1 MVKISIK
8 KEKNVRKQKQKQKQ
22 KQSQKVI
29 VNVGSNT
36 LKRKRAST
44 KSTIQKKQQQ
54 TTTPTINVPQALP
67 VNKQDE
73 ALNKLLIYLKE
84 RDTQKITQPE
94 SKNNDLEKDKKEEE
108 KTPTAPEERRDT
120 IFQATQNRLPVMSDS
135 QSVSSLTS
143 GTATPL
149 SRPLDT
155 RSLIDRLVQI
165 ADSQGENPTTGS
177 VSLATFNTSSSS
189 QSLRPF
195 SSNDSVDSFS
205 NVSSSSSRSSSSL
218 SHNSIKQPLNDYL
231 NDRQPEPPRFQ
242 PDEEPPI
249 IQPEPQIIEPVIEPE
264 PQLVIEPEAQPVL
277 EPQII
282 QPIIEQE
289 QVIEPEPQPL
299 LMIEPE
305 PTALIINEPQKAQ
318 TTATSTQLLLGIDNS
333 SIPPTIKPFRE
344 ALPKINKEY
353 IQNLPGL
360 RISDDETKKQREARV
375 KKFDTPK
382 IEQESPP
389 TFTDEE
395 LKAYK
400 KHTQQAAK
408 AEEDANK
415 GPSST
420 EDKPTTEDPRQKQ
433 IERMTI
439 PQLGQLLIANNITTN
454 NRKYVIS
461 KDGKKVYLDGNAQLK
476 QNLSEVVRTNYKN
489 GKITNF

>member
-8 KEKNVRKQKQKQKQ
+8 KEKNVRKQKQKQ

-165 ADSQGENPTTGS
+165 ADDQGENPVTGS
-177 VSLATFNTSSSS
+177 VSLSTFNTSSSS

-218 SHNSIKQPLNDYL
+218 SHNSINQPLNDYL

-242 PDEEPPI
+242 PDEEQPLSGSKSLRDEPPI
-249 IQPEPQIIEPVIEPE
+249 IQPEPVIEPQIIEPVIEP
-264 PQLVIEPEAQPVL
+264 QII

-318 TTATSTQLLLGIDNS
+318 TTATSTQLLLGMDNS

-360 RISDDETKKQREARV
+360 RISDDETKNKE
-375 KKFDTPK
+375 K
-382 IEQESPP
+382 QESKS
-389 TFTDEE
+389 
-395 LKAYK
+395 LIL
-400 KHTQQAAK
+400 
-408 AEEDANK
+408 
-415 GPSST
+415 
-420 EDKPTTEDPRQKQ
+420 QK
-433 IERMTI
+433 
-439 PQLGQLLIANNITTN
+439 
-454 NRKYVIS
+454 
-461 KDGKKVYLDGNAQLK
+461 
-476 QNLSEVVRTNYKN
+476 
-489 GKITNF
+489 

>member
-84 RDTQKITQPE
+84 RDSQKIIQPE
-94 SKNNDLEKDKKEEE
+94 SKNNDLEKDKKAEE
-108 KTPTAPEERRDT
+108 KTPTAPEERRET
-120 IFQATQNRLPVMSDS
+120 IFQATQNRLPVISDS

-149 SRPLDT
+149 YRPLDT

-165 ADSQGENPTTGS
+165 ADDQGENPLTGS
-177 VSLATFNTSSSS
+177 VSLSTFNTSSSS

-242 PDEEPPI
+242 PDEEQPLSGSKSLRDEPPI

-264 PQLVIEPEAQPVL
+264 PQLVIEPEAQPVI

-289 QVIEPEPQPL
+289 QAIELEPQPL
-299 LMIEPE
+299 LMI
-305 PTALIINEPQKAQ
+305 
-318 TTATSTQLLLGIDNS
+318 
-333 SIPPTIKPFRE
+333 
-344 ALPKINKEY
+344 
-353 IQNLPGL
+353 
-360 RISDDETKKQREARV
+360 
-375 KKFDTPK
+375 
-382 IEQESPP
+382 
-389 TFTDEE
+389 
-395 LKAYK
+395 
-400 KHTQQAAK
+400 
-408 AEEDANK
+408 
-415 GPSST
+415 
-420 EDKPTTEDPRQKQ
+420 
-433 IERMTI
+433 
-439 PQLGQLLIANNITTN
+439 
-454 NRKYVIS
+454 
-461 KDGKKVYLDGNAQLK
+461 
-476 QNLSEVVRTNYKN
+476 
-489 GKITNF
+489 

>member
-1 MVKISIK
+1 LINKSHVLYMVKISIK
-8 KEKNVRKQKQKQKQ
+8 KEKNVRKQKQKQ

-165 ADSQGENPTTGS
+165 ADDQGENPVTGS
-177 VSLATFNTSSSS
+177 VSLSTFNTSSSS

-218 SHNSIKQPLNDYL
+218 SHNSINQPLNDYL

-242 PDEEPPI
+242 PDEEQPLSGSKSLRDEPPI
-249 IQPEPQIIEPVIEPE
+249 IQPEPVIEPQIIEPVIEP
-264 PQLVIEPEAQPVL
+264 QII

-318 TTATSTQLLLGIDNS
+318 TTATSTQLLLGMDNS

-360 RISDDETKKQREARV
+360 RISDDETKNKE
-375 KKFDTPK
+375 K
-382 IEQESPP
+382 QESKS
-389 TFTDEE
+389 
-395 LKAYK
+395 LIL
-400 KHTQQAAK
+400 
-408 AEEDANK
+408 
-415 GPSST
+415 
-420 EDKPTTEDPRQKQ
+420 QK
-433 IERMTI
+433 
-439 PQLGQLLIANNITTN
+439 
-454 NRKYVIS
+454 
-461 KDGKKVYLDGNAQLK
+461 
-476 QNLSEVVRTNYKN
+476 
-489 GKITNF
+489 